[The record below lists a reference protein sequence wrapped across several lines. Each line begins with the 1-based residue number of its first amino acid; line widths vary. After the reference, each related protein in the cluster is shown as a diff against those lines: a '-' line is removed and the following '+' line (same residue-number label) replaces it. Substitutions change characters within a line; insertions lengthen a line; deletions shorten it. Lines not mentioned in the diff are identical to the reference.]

1 MFKLFP
7 LVIYTDGATEGYLKN
22 GNINLDDLV
31 IIKLEMEKNLKIGI
45 IGAGI
50 QGVCNALF
58 LQKKGYQVTLFDKD
72 EPGNLSASY
81 GNAGHFSPY
90 ASIPLNRPDILTDVP
105 AMLLSSSGPLAVKW
119 NYVPKMIPWFLKF
132 LKNCSTK
139 NMMHTAKYM
148 HQILD
153 LALPAYDELFDEID
167 LSGLVENKGIM
178 YIWNDQNLKSREL
191 EINIR
196 NEIGAEQQL
205 LNQKEIHD
213 LEPNIKKIY
222 HAGVFYKKARHARNP
237 KKILLKLLDLF
248 LKKDGKFLKLN
259 VQDITFDNEKPI
271 LKSDV
276 QTFIFDRV
284 VIACGAFSKKLT
296 DKLDEKIPLDTER
309 GYHVHFKGCDHLV
322 SRPVVFTNR
331 GFGMTPMEQ
340 GLRVVGTV
348 EFGGLENPLSKG
360 RIKNLVNNAKYML
373 DGLPEHE
380 DEWLG
385 FRPTLPDYLPVIGP
399 SKNYKNVFYSF
410 GHHHLGWT
418 LAAISG
424 KIISNMIANKNTNLN
439 LEPYSSKRF

>member
-1 MFKLFP
+1 
-7 LVIYTDGATEGYLKN
+7 
-22 GNINLDDLV
+22 
-31 IIKLEMEKNLKIGI
+31 MEKKIKIGI

-50 QGVCNALF
+50 QGVCTGLF
-58 LQKKGYQVTLFDKD
+58 LQKKGYSVTLFDRD
-72 EPGNLSASY
+72 DPGSAAASY

-90 ASIPLNRPDILTDVP
+90 ASVPVNRPDILIDVP
-105 AMLLSSSGPLAVKW
+105 AMLLSSNGPLALKW

-132 LKNCSTK
+132 FKNCSKK

-153 LALPAYDELFDEID
+153 LALPAYDELFEDVDISD
-167 LSGLVENKGIM
+167 LVENKGIM

-205 LNQKEIHD
+205 LNKHEIHD

-222 HAGVFYKKARHARNP
+222 HAGVFYKRARHAKNP
-237 KKILLKLLDLF
+237 GRIWVRLFENF
-248 LKKDGKFLKLN
+248 LKKGGKFLRLDIKDLN
-259 VQDITFDNEKPI
+259 FDESKPVI
-271 LKSDV
+271 RSET
-276 QTFIFDRV
+276 QRFIFDKL

-296 DKLDEKIPLDTER
+296 DKLHENIPLDTER
-309 GYHVHFKGCDHLV
+309 GYHIHFKDCEHLI
-322 SRPVVFTNR
+322 SRPVVFQNR

-348 EFGGLENPLSKG
+348 EFGGLKNKLSKG
-360 RIKNLVNNAKYML
+360 RIKNLVNNAKYLL
-373 DGLPEHE
+373 DGLPEQHE

-385 FRPTLPDYLPVIGP
+385 FRPTLPDYLPVIGS
-399 SKNYKNVFYSF
+399 SKNYSNVYYSF

-418 LAAISG
+418 LGAISG
-424 KIISNMIANKNTNLN
+424 KIISKMISEEKTNLD
-439 LEPYSSKRF
+439 LEPYSSLRFA

>member
-1 MFKLFP
+1 MKK
-7 LVIYTDGATEGYLKN
+7 IR
-22 GNINLDDLV
+22 
-31 IIKLEMEKNLKIGI
+31 IGI

-50 QGVCNALF
+50 QGVCSALF
-58 LQKKGYQVTLFDKD
+58 LQKKGYEIILFDRE
-72 EPGNLSASY
+72 EPGSFTASY

-90 ASIPLNRPDILTDVP
+90 ASIPLNRPDILSDIP
-105 AMLLSSSGPLAVKW
+105 AMLLSSTGPLALKW
-119 NYVPKMIPWFLKF
+119 NYIPKMIPWFLKF
-132 LKNCSTK
+132 IKSCSKK

-153 LALPAYDELFDEID
+153 LALPAYDELFEEID

-191 EINIR
+191 EIKIR
-196 NEIGAEQQL
+196 DEIGAEQQL
-205 LNQKEIHD
+205 LNKKEIHD

-222 HAGVFYKKARHARNP
+222 HAGVFYKKARHAKDP
-237 KKILLKLLDLF
+237 GKIWLKLF
-248 LKKDGKFLKLN
+248 ENFVKKGGKFLKLN
-259 VQDITFDNEKPI
+259 IQNLDFDGDNPVIRSETQRF
-271 LKSDV
+271 V
-276 QTFIFDRV
+276 FDKL

-296 DKLDEKIPLDTER
+296 DKLHESIPLDTER
-309 GYHVHFKGCDHLV
+309 GYHIHFKGCDHLI
-322 SRPVVFTNR
+322 SRPVVFQNR

-348 EFGGLENPLSKG
+348 EFGGLENQLTKS
-360 RIKNLVNNAKYML
+360 RIKNLINSAKFLL

-418 LAAISG
+418 LGAISG
-424 KIISNMIANKNTNLN
+424 KIISKMISNEKTNLA
-439 LEPYSSKRF
+439 LDPYSSLRFS